1 MLCING
7 LITDSKVDHQQLLN
21 RGFLF
26 GDGFFESMRFKN
38 GNVYFFDDH
47 YDRFIHTANLLCMD
61 AKTLPSKEDLLN
73 TIREYAAKNNCTEN
87 ARIRMNVFRDSE
99 GLYAPNENSV
109 AYIMMMLK
117 LETDYTFNEQGL
129 DIGIYQTQSKAP
141 GLYSNIKSLSAQ
153 LYVMAGL
160 DAKARGKEELIVLN
174 TNGNCIE
181 GFTSNLFMLK
191 DNCIYTPL
199 LSEGCIDGIFRRQ
212 MPKIAEKLNLDYQEQ
227 VISILDLQMADE
239 VWLTNAIKG
248 IQPVRKFNNKTYTF
262 EVAKKA
268 FQEIFNV

>member
-7 LITDSKVDHQQLLN
+7 EITDSKVDHQQLLN

-26 GDGFFESMRFKN
+26 GDGFFESMRYKN

-47 YDRFIHTANLLCMD
+47 YDRFIHTASLLSMD
-61 AKTLPSKEDLLN
+61 ANTLPSKEDLLN
-73 TIREYAAKNNCTEN
+73 TIREYATKNNCDEH
-87 ARIRMNVFRDSE
+87 ARIRMNVFRESE
-99 GLYAPNENSV
+99 GLYTPNENSV

-117 LETDYTFNEQGL
+117 LETDYNFNEQGL
-129 DIGIYQTQSKAP
+129 DVGIYQTQLKAP
-141 GLYSNIKSLSAQ
+141 GIYANIKSLSAQ

-160 DAKARGKEELIVLN
+160 DAKSRGKDELIVLN

-181 GFTSNLFMLK
+181 GFTSNLFMLR
-191 DNCIYTPL
+191 DNCISTPF

-212 MPKIAEKLNLDYQEQ
+212 MPKIAGKLNIDYQEKI
-227 VISILDLQMADE
+227 ISIIDLQMADE
-239 VWLTNAIKG
+239 VWLTNAIRG
-248 IQPVRKFNNKTYTF
+248 IQPVRKFNNKSYTF
-262 EVAKKA
+262 DVARKA